1 MINQDFEAFCKQSHF
16 KINEILSRRMER
28 YVVDQRRAVAKK
40 LRDKGYSYPQ
50 IGKVMNKDHTS
61 IMYMVDDQHR
71 HEKMF
76 KMREY
81 QKSKRM
87 TKEVAQ

>member
-1 MINQDFEAFCKQSHF
+1 MIEQDFEALCKQNHC

-28 YVVDQRRAVAKK
+28 YVVDQRRVVAKK

-71 HEKMF
+71 DEKKF

-81 QKSKRM
+81 QRLRKGSHD
-87 TKEVAQ
+87 